1 MSWDI
6 NGRYRYS
13 DAIGNVDQGGDD
25 DTGKHVHRIRAGS
38 GFTIEPLKWMAVRLS
53 YSYNKL
59 ISDEETDEYEEH
71 RGQIRFTLTPS
82 QPFRYL
88 E

>member
-1 MSWDI
+1 
-6 NGRYRYS
+6 
-13 DAIGNVDQGGDD
+13 
-25 DTGKHVHRIRAGS
+25 
-38 GFTIEPLKWMAVRLS
+38 MAVRLS
-53 YSYNKL
+53 YSYNTL
-59 ISDEETDEYEEH
+59 LSDEETDEYEEH